1 MQYER
6 VLCLPESERCLGEV
20 TKIAK
25 SLPIPVTR
33 QCLLRWHAKNDR
45 HEKLRRKEGSGTT
58 CIMDDDPNYRKY
70 ELFVYFHNLHIVW
83 CHIIHAFPCHLC
95 CQQVFNSLIIWWN
108 VASLVQRWQNVR
120 QLLLWTGISCPFL
133 VMHWS
138 TGWNAIMSEMWGLD
152 SSSHKLKPT
161 WQHWKSGGQSIRRTT
176 G

>member
-1 MQYER
+1 MPAPRRTKRRHSTSKQKRKPRHNSRLSKYQAVMQYDR

-58 CIMDDDPNYRKY
+58 CIMDDDSNYCKY

-95 CQQVFNSLIIWWN
+95 CQQVFNLLIIWWN
-108 VASLVQRWQNVR
+108 VASLVQR
-120 QLLLWTGISCPFL
+120 
-133 VMHWS
+133 
-138 TGWNAIMSEMWGLD
+138 
-152 SSSHKLKPT
+152 
-161 WQHWKSGGQSIRRTT
+161 
-176 G
+176 